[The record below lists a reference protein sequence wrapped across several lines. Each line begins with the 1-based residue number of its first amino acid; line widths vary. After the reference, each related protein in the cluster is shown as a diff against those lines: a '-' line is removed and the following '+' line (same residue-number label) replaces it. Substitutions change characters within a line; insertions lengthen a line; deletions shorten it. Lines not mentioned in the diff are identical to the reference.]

1 MGTAFSVTAIAA
13 ALTMFIPVS
22 DQNSRQGSD
31 ETFRQQANNRS
42 VMLRAGM
49 LREVAE
55 RTLQATYASVPSTLG
70 ITQLVVIYKT
80 NLRRGKM
87 ISVRYKFD
95 KQGDQRVTDWKELPE
110 DPTVQFGRVRKYGFG
125 SMCFGQ

>member
-1 MGTAFSVTAIAA
+1 
-13 ALTMFIPVS
+13 
-22 DQNSRQGSD
+22 
-31 ETFRQQANNRS
+31 
-42 VMLRAGM
+42 M